1 MLLFPF
7 GNFAIASRQM
17 LEMNLVFQAQGL
29 SGWEHTTP
37 PPLPPKDDQGG
48 HHHQDDHGSDHQ
60 DDYGCDHQD
69 GHMFAYKQCKYFLT
83 SPPKIS
89 PTVAFGSSSYFF
101 SFGGS
106 SRLPPCS
113 YFVLALQCTEF
124 DHQKEAGR
132 RERS

>member
-7 GNFAIASRQM
+7 GNFAIASRQT
-17 LEMNLVFQAQGL
+17 LEMNLVFQAPGL

-69 GHMFAYKQCKYFLT
+69 GHMLT
-83 SPPKIS
+83 SAPKIS
-89 PTVAFGSSSYFF
+89 PSVAFGSSSYF
-101 SFGGS
+101 
-106 SRLPPCS
+106 LPLGDPQGCPL
-113 YFVLALQCTEF
+113 VHTLC
-124 DHQKEAGR
+124 
-132 RERS
+132 